1 MDVLIAEDEEQLA
14 VGVKRVFERRGHRV
28 DTCVNGQDTVRA
40 LESRSYSL
48 LVLDWGL
55 PDMDGVA
62 LVAQLRRAG
71 RTIPVLMLTG
81 RAGTEDVVRALDA
94 GADDFI
100 AKSDAPVDVLLARA
114 EALHRRACYPAAPR
128 RVDAG
133 GILIDEGAK
142 TVHVNGQLI
151 DLAPSELRVLTIL
164 GAGMGKIV
172 SRAELVAACWGE
184 LASVSDNALESVIKR
199 LRKKL
204 GAEAQR
210 LQSVRLRGYILVE
223 QVE

>member
-1 MDVLIAEDEEQLA
+1 
-14 VGVKRVFERRGHRV
+14 
-28 DTCVNGQDTVRA
+28 
-40 LESRSYSL
+40 
-48 LVLDWGL
+48 
-55 PDMDGVA
+55 MDGVA

>member
-28 DTCVNGQDTVRA
+28 DTCANGQDTVRA

-62 LVAQLRRAG
+62 LVTQLRRAG

>member
-14 VGVKRVFERRGHRV
+14 NGVRRAFERRGHKV
-28 DTCVNGQDTVRA
+28 DTCFNGQETFKA
-40 LESRSYSL
+40 LENRTYSL

-55 PDMDGVA
+55 PDIDGLA
-62 LVAQLRRAG
+62 LLTKLRQSG

-81 RAGTEDVVRALDA
+81 RSGAEDLVKALDA

-114 EALHRRACYPAAPR
+114 EALHRRACYPASPR
-128 RVDAG
+128 RVDAA
-133 GILIDEGAK
+133 GIVVDEGAK
-142 TVHVNGQLI
+142 NVTVKGRNV

-164 GAGMGKIV
+164 AASMGRIV
-172 SRAELVAACWGE
+172 SRAELIAACWGE
-184 LASVSDNALESVIKR
+184 CASVSDNALESVVKR
-199 LRKKL
+199 LRRKL
-204 GAEAQR
+204 GNESAR

-223 QVE
+223 RAD

>member
-28 DTCVNGQDTVRA
+28 DTCANGQDTVRA

-62 LVAQLRRAG
+62 LVTQLRRAG

-164 GAGMGKIV
+164 AAAMGKIV

-199 LRKKL
+199 LRKKFKQTDDDFDMIETL
-204 GAEAQR
+204 YG
-210 LQSVRLRGYILVE
+210 VGYRFKE
-223 QVE
+223 

>member
-28 DTCVNGQDTVRA
+28 DTCANGQETVRA

-62 LVAQLRRAG
+62 LVTQLRRAG

-114 EALHRRACYPAAPR
+114 EALHRRACYPASPR

-164 GAGMGKIV
+164 AAAMGKIV

>member
-28 DTCVNGQDTVRA
+28 DTCANGQDTVRA

-62 LVAQLRRAG
+62 LVTQLRRAG

-164 GAGMGKIV
+164 AAAMGKIV